1 MCCRPPTI
9 WTRNLPQTNAS
20 LHLTSFDHEDHAKNR
35 HALLI
40 CAFVQL
46 QTCFLDKIRS
56 QLIQLNLRRIHP
68 FIVCVRFVCLG
79 VDLLGPDISS
89 QGSTPPSSTP
99 GPQARWDEMHDFSA
113 CATSSW
119 STADTWFQETYA
131 SAWWNEWRRWDPT
144 RILHQPGPARKRID
158 LPWKPIGLIC
168 NETGQDSL
176 MSLPRLSLSLVDVSQ
191 CSCLHKHNS
200 AILPC
205 KKIHGDTAST
215 AM

>member
-1 MCCRPPTI
+1 MAKVLPT
-9 WTRNLPQTNAS
+9 TYYLNQKSPQTNAS
-20 LHLTSFDHEDHAKNR
+20 FHLISFDHEDHTKNR

-46 QTCFLDKIRS
+46 QTCFLDKIRR

-68 FIVCVRFVCLG
+68 FIVCVRFLSSFGKMVTAMCGLTWPWHFILG
-79 VDLLGPDISS
+79 FNSS
-89 QGSTPPSSTP
+89 LVHP

-144 RILHQPGPARKRID
+144 RILHQPGQA
-158 LPWKPIGLIC
+158 L
-168 NETGQDSL
+168 
-176 MSLPRLSLSLVDVSQ
+176 
-191 CSCLHKHNS
+191 
-200 AILPC
+200 
-205 KKIHGDTAST
+205 
-215 AM
+215 